1 MDAALTGGRNL
12 LGRLRHSSLSN
23 PAAIIWIAVLA
34 LLIVAGLV
42 SSGFVDGAHLLNVV
56 RQSSGL
62 GIVGIGQ
69 TTVIITGGIDLSNG
83 SAITLIDVIAATLL
97 NGSDQLLIPVVLLCL
112 ALGMFIGLLNGLV
125 ITKLKVPSLITTLG
139 MAIIL
144 RGIAYVYTNGAPKG
158 NTSPVLKFIGSGFVG
173 PIPTQV
179 IFWVVITLLAYVALQ
194 RTPFGRY
201 IYAVGGNLEAS
212 RLSGVRTDRIIV
224 LAYVVSGLSAAIAG
238 LVLAGY
244 IGTGSLSLG
253 DGYDLN
259 SVAAAVIGG
268 TAFSGGTGSIIGT
281 AGGALFLSMTFS
293 LLRFLGLPYSN
304 QLMVQGAILIVAIY
318 IYARSQR

>member
-1 MDAALTGGRNL
+1 MDSAVTGSPGL
-12 LGRLRHSSLSN
+12 LARLRRSNLSN
-23 PAAIIWIAVLA
+23 PAVIIWIAVLG
-34 LLIVAGLV
+34 LLIVAGIV
-42 SSGFVDGAHLLNVV
+42 SSGFVDAAHLLNVV

-69 TTVIITGGIDLSNG
+69 TVVIITGGIDLSNG
-83 SAITLIDVIAATLL
+83 SAITLIDVIAATIL
-97 NGSDQLLIPVVLLCL
+97 NGSDELLIPVILLCL
-112 ALGMFIGLLNGLV
+112 GLGMFIGLVNGLIV
-125 ITKLKVPSLITTLG
+125 TKLKVPPLITTLG

-144 RGIAYVYTNGAPKG
+144 RGISYVYTGGAPKG
-158 NTSPVLKFIGSGFVG
+158 SVPPSLKFVGSGFVG

-179 IFWVVITLLAYVALQ
+179 IFWVVIAVLAYLVLR

-201 IYAVGGNLEAS
+201 IYAVGGNTEAS
-212 RLSGVRTDRIIV
+212 RLSGVRTDRIII

-268 TAFSGGTGSIIGT
+268 TAFSGGVGSIIGT

-318 IYARSQR
+318 AYARSQR